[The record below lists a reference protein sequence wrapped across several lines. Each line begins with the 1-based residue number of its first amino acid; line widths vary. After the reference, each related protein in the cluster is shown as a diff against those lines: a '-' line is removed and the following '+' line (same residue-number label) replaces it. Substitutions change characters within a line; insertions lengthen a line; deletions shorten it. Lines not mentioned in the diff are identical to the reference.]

1 MDFLRYFFLG
11 PLNHPSFLP
20 PAEAASFAPCL
31 PTDYSHGTRI
41 KEKRGGRRGLFFL
54 PENGCMCC
62 MSQGSFHI
70 HFVYCV
76 YMHKY
81 AVEREEATVDLG
93 RPEGG
98 RIFLEGPPYNIAK
111 EKEGKLKQE
120 EERGNGKMAD
130 RARTVGQS
138 RIDYCKGRRRDWWWW
153 YIGHSLPISHL
164 RFVCCVV
171 YALDR
176 VWQLAQCAKGK
187 FPD

>member
-1 MDFLRYFFLG
+1 MYCAVHLRLLSRKIDKRQGTNGLSEEYFFLG
-11 PLNHPSFLP
+11 PLHHPSFLP

-93 RPEGG
+93 RPKRG
-98 RIFLEGPPYNIAK
+98 RIFLERPLYSTISRRKRK
-111 EKEGKLKQE
+111 E
-120 EERGNGKMAD
+120 
-130 RARTVGQS
+130 S
-138 RIDYCKGRRRDWWWW
+138 
-153 YIGHSLPISHL
+153 
-164 RFVCCVV
+164 
-171 YALDR
+171 
-176 VWQLAQCAKGK
+176 
-187 FPD
+187 